1 MLCQDD
7 RFAWFFELLTAPRQ
21 FVVLSG
27 SEKSLV
33 NWFRDPSVASLC
45 QDDRFVWFFELLTA
59 PRQFVI
65 LSGSEKSL
73 VNWFRDPSRSFRMTG
88 SCGFSTP
95 HRFAELSPPLF
106 IEEGDR
112 LRWRSLHEE
121 RFDAVSRVEFARG
134 ALFRFFRDPSR
145 SFRMTGSC
153 GSSTP
158 HHSAELLLS
167 RGALYFLSMS
177 KKNGCIGL
185 ITNAPTRNRRLLSV
199 KSYLWCLATVSGLLQ
214 S

>member
-1 MLCQDD
+1 M
-7 RFAWFFELLTAPRQ
+7 
-21 FVVLSG
+21 SG

-45 QDDRFVWFFELLTA
+45 QDDRFVWFFELLS
-59 PRQFVI
+59 P
-65 LSGSEKSL
+65 
-73 VNWFRDPSRSFRMTG
+73 
-88 SCGFSTP
+88 
-95 HRFAELSPPLF
+95 AELSPPLF

-134 ALFRFFRDPSR
+134 ALFQRWQVHNLSFRTPQPCGQLLFVERGALYSFLLLTATRQFVVLSGSEKSLVNWFRDPSR

-158 HHSAELLLS
+158 HRYAAVCHFERERKIS
-167 RGALYFLSMS
+167 
-177 KKNGCIGL
+177 C
-185 ITNAPTRNRRLLSV
+185 
-199 KSYLWCLATVSGLLQ
+199 
-214 S
+214 